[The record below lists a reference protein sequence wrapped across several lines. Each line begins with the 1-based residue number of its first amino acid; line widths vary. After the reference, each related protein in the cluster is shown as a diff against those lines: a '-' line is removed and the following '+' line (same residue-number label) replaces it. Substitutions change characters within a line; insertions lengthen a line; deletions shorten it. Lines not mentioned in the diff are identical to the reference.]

1 MLEEKAVEAKEP
13 PPSPKGGFSIGK
25 ILLVVVLAL
34 VSSAGGGVLSFVLI
48 KQALPPV
55 QAAEKAAEKSEKVEQ
70 EKFAE
75 LLEKSAVLPLEPFVV
90 NLADTDAA
98 RYLRIKISL
107 MVDDK
112 TKLKDLAENQA
123 LQLKLRDVIL
133 ESLTAKRSQDLINA
147 EGKNKLRHE
156 LQEKVAVYFRAPKL
170 VDGIHYSVMSD
181 TQTALTARTDA
192 MLRELATVYDV
203 SVHIT
208 IEVGRLRLRV
218 RDLIRLAPG
227 SIIEL
232 KKPAGEPFDICVN
245 GIQVARGE
253 VINVEQSSG
262 VRIVDIPKSGG
273 STS

>member
-13 PPSPKGGFSIGK
+13 QPSPKGGFSIGK

-48 KQALPPV
+48 KQALLPV

-75 LLEKSAVLPLEPFVV
+75 LLEKCAVLPLEPFVV

-170 VDGIHYSVMSD
+170 VDVMF
-181 TQTALTARTDA
+181 T
-192 MLRELATVYDV
+192 EFV
-203 SVHIT
+203 
-208 IEVGRLRLRV
+208 
-218 RDLIRLAPG
+218 
-227 SIIEL
+227 
-232 KKPAGEPFDICVN
+232 
-245 GIQVARGE
+245 IQL
-253 VINVEQSSG
+253 
-262 VRIVDIPKSGG
+262 
-273 STS
+273 